1 MLMLM
6 VVVVALTTM
15 TPTLHAAG
23 LRVRA
28 DKDDAD
34 DEALDLS
41 HINPID
47 LCLFICQSCYDQVRL
62 LQCANEFCLTKMS
75 SADRLQSA
83 AHWTKTCPGLAAFRR
98 RR

>member
-62 LQCANEFCLTKMS
+62 NRIKPNSIT
-75 SADRLQSA
+75 
-83 AHWTKTCPGLAAFRR
+83 LAGSELAPN
-98 RR
+98 

>member
-34 DEALDLS
+34 DEPLDLS

-62 LQCANEFCLTKMS
+62 NRIKPNSITLAS
-75 SADRLQSA
+75 SV
-83 AHWTKTCPGLAAFRR
+83 LAPNMFEAGSCQIPLH
-98 RR
+98 